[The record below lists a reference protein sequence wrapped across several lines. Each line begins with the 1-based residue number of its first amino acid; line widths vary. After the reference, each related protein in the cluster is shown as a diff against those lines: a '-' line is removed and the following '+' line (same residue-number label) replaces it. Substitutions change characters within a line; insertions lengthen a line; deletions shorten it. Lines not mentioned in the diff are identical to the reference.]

1 MKVRLMAPDEDFD
14 PEAVGP
20 DLPAG
25 VADMVQDLQLDVL
38 LDAMASGDKLLR
50 AAARTALLTPLV
62 DPDRVRY
69 RQAVLADCL
78 AHPEV
83 ARALFQLAGR
93 ALDAE
98 RAVWWVPRSRPEMVL
113 DRSVRVLA
121 AQTVVIQDLVALVA
135 EHGDELVSPGLR
147 AFVATV
153 RTELDEPFI
162 AEMSDR
168 LALLRRGDGLLV
180 TAALGEDGQV
190 TRPVPRVPQR
200 VGRVFSRPAVR
211 KPNHSFEIPDRDEG
225 GFRVLGELRDRA
237 LWRVAD
243 AADQAAGHV
252 HDFFEVLRGEMAF
265 YLACLN
271 LVAAL
276 HERGAPTCVPAP
288 RPVGDDVLRARG
300 LYDPCLVLREGRA
313 AVPNDVTADGVRLLV
328 VSGANHGGKTTLLR
342 ALGVAQV
349 LTGAGM
355 LAPAAELA
363 LALTPAIRTHWA
375 REEDTGLA
383 HGKLDEEL
391 GRFSELVDEL
401 VPGALLLSNES
412 FASTNEAEGSQIAL
426 TVVRALVEAGVRL
439 VVVTHLYGLAHEL
452 HESRTPPAVFL
463 RAERGENGRRPYRFE
478 VAPPLPTS
486 FARDLFQRELGAS
499 VSPRENRAVPA
510 GLPVLTTP
518 RLVLR
523 PWRTEDAA
531 AAFDLYSRWEV
542 ARYLGRAPRVL
553 TDPAE
558 AQQRVEGWARFPGPL
573 HGVWAVVPR
582 DGEVPVGS
590 VMTKLL
596 PRSGGGEPSQDTE
609 IGWHLHPDVWHRGYA
624 TEAAS
629 ALLGLAWDQG
639 LAEVFAVTYPQNAA
653 SQAVCRRL
661 GMAELGLTDRYYDM
675 TCALFRAARP

>member
-38 LDAMASGDKLLR
+38 LDAMAAGDKLLR

-69 RQAVLADCL
+69 RQEVLADCL

-252 HDFFEVLRGEMAF
+252 HDFFEVLRVEAAF
-265 YLACLN
+265 YLACLA
-271 LVAAL
+271 LHAAL
-276 HERGAPTCVPAP
+276 TAAGAPLCLPTPAP
-288 RPVGDDVLRARG
+288 PADDVLRAQG
-300 LYDPCLVLREGRA
+300 LYDPCLVLRTGRP
-313 AVPNDVTADGVRLLV
+313 AVANDVTADGVRLLV
-328 VSGANHGGKTTLLR
+328 VTGANHGGKTTLLR
-342 ALGVAQV
+342 ALGVAR
-349 LTGAGM
+349 LLAGAGAF
-355 LAPAAELA
+355 APAQSFTAA
-363 LALTPAIRTHWA
+363 LVPAVRTHWA
-375 REEDTGLA
+375 REEDAALV

-391 GRFSELVDEL
+391 ARFSALVDEL

-412 FASTNEAEGSQIAL
+412 FSSTNEAEGSQIAL
-426 TVVRALVEAGVRL
+426 TVVRALAEAGVRM

-452 HESRTPPAVFL
+452 YSSGAPSAVFL
-463 RAERGENGRRPYRFE
+463 RAERGEDGHRPYRFE
-478 VAPPLPTS
+478 VAPPLSTS
-486 FARDLFQRELGAS
+486 FARDLYEREFGREGES
-499 VSPRENRAVPA
+499 V
-510 GLPVLTTP
+510 
-518 RLVLR
+518 
-523 PWRTEDAA
+523 
-531 AAFDLYSRWEV
+531 
-542 ARYLGRAPRVL
+542 
-553 TDPAE
+553 
-558 AQQRVEGWARFPGPL
+558 
-573 HGVWAVVPR
+573 
-582 DGEVPVGS
+582 
-590 VMTKLL
+590 
-596 PRSGGGEPSQDTE
+596 
-609 IGWHLHPDVWHRGYA
+609 RG
-624 TEAAS
+624 
-629 ALLGLAWDQG
+629 
-639 LAEVFAVTYPQNAA
+639 
-653 SQAVCRRL
+653 
-661 GMAELGLTDRYYDM
+661 
-675 TCALFRAARP
+675 